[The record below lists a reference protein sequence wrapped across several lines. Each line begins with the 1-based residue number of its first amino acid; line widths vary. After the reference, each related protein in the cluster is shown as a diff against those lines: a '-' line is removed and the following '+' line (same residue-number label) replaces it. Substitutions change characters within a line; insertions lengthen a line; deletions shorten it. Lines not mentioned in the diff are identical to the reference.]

1 MCETQ
6 HPKSEYTFVSKAI
19 QWMHEEKIKKRRDA
33 FHYEETPK
41 VLILLWG
48 VS

>member
-6 HPKSEYTFVSKAI
+6 HPKSEYIFVSGPL
-19 QWMHEEKIKKRRDA
+19 QWVNEEKSKNGTS
-33 FHYEETPK
+33 FHYEEPPK
-41 VLILLWG
+41 ALILLWG